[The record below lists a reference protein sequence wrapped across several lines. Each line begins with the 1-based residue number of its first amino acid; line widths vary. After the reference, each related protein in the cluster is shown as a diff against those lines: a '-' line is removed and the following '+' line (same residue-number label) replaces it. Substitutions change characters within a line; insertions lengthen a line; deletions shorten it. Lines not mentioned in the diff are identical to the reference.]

1 MSIDSMVANTGP
13 VSATMAAMELDMAG
27 PGGVFGRLQLPEV
40 ITKSSGTEVK
50 ITEQEIKVTNMDAFV
65 AFNHAIMNDESLI
78 LKLENGKTTIKAFI
92 MKANITYAKDVH
104 LKGMNGPKTIIS
116 KTEVSADG
124 KSFTNTLVATNP
136 SPLEIDL
143 GTAKQ
148 EIRNGKGEVIAE
160 QKGKVYLKT
169 GETTYTMS
177 GTTTGV
183 PADGEV
189 KIVAMG
195 VEEENWNNLT
205 LTSFS
210 MPVTPPQEFLALCK
224 PAAS

>member
-1 MSIDSMVANTGP
+1 MSIDSMVRNSGP

-27 PGGVFGRLQLPEV
+27 PGGVFGRLKLPEV
-40 ITKSSGTEVK
+40 LTKSSGTQVK
-50 ITEQEIKVTNMDAFV
+50 IDDQLIKVTNMDAFV
-65 AFNHAIMNDESLI
+65 AFNHAIMNDENLV
-78 LKLENGKTTIKAFI
+78 LKLENGKTTIKAL
-92 MKANITYAKDVH
+92 MLKSNITYAKNVH
-104 LKGMNGPKTIIS
+104 MKGMNGPKTIIS

-143 GTAKQ
+143 GTVKQ
-148 EIRNGKGEVIAE
+148 EIRNGKGEKIAE
-160 QKGKVYLKT
+160 QKGKVYLST

-177 GTTTGV
+177 GTTTGF

-189 KIVAMG
+189 KIVALG
-195 VEEENWNNLT
+195 VEEESWNNLT

-210 MPVTPPQEFLALCK
+210 MPVTPVEEGWFWGER
-224 PAAS
+224 